1 MFDYAPVANGLIISL
16 SVPLVILS
24 ARSLWKSYEKRQ
36 NNQQMFHKMLS
47 AFMGTDDDPISGQK
61 GEEGIFQQLQDIHTR
76 IGSNGGSTLFENLA
90 ITQEQVSR
98 LHEEQKVAG
107 VIRKEMADQIDRVE
121 WRVEQV
127 LADLERERN
136 LTRSVIDA
144 LNENGIVVDFGAHG
158 TDQT

>member
-1 MFDYAPVANGLIISL
+1 MWDAIQTGLTISL
-16 SVPLVILS
+16 SVPLIIWAV
-24 ARSLWKSYEKRQ
+24 RSVHRK
-36 NNQQMFHKMLS
+36 NQQRIQDDKTFQKMLV
-47 AFMGTDDDPISGQK
+47 AFMGSEDDPISGQK

-107 VIRKEMADQIDRVE
+107 VIRKEMSDQIDRVE

-144 LNENGIVVDFGAHG
+144 LGENGIVVDFGAQG

>member
-36 NNQQMFHKMLS
+36 NNQRMFHKMLS
-47 AFMGTDDDPISGQK
+47 AFMGTDDDPVSGQK
-61 GEEGIFQQLQDIHTR
+61 GETGIFQQLHDIHTR

-90 ITQEQVSR
+90 KAQEQVAL
-98 LHEEQKVAG
+98 LHEEHRVAG
-107 VIRKEMADQIDRVE
+107 VIRKEMSDQIDRVE

-144 LNENGIVVDFGAHG
+144 LGENGIVVDFGAQE